1 MSEIRVDTISEKTS
15 ANGVAI
21 DSVTLKDGG
30 ATLADN
36 ITFSA
41 SGKGVHLGVTS
52 ATSSNLLD
60 DYEEGSFSVEVADA
74 LSGGN
79 SNAMV
84 NSGDVDGVY
93 TKIGDMVFFSIA
105 GTLNTTGLTGT
116 DAIFLRGLPFTANN
130 KSNFYECTNPR
141 IAGGVSYNLS
151 SGFTQVMSMV
161 PANST
166 YLNFREQGDSQT
178 TKSMTVNQ
186 VVDDTSVRV
195 QGMYHTDS

>member
-30 ATLADN
+30 ATLTDN

-84 NSGDVDGVY
+84 NSGEVDGVY

-105 GTLNTTGLTGT
+105 GTLDTSGLTGT
-116 DAIFLRGLPFTANN
+116 NAVFLRGLPFTANN

>member
-1 MSEIRVDTISEKTS
+1 MSELRVNTILENTS
-15 ANGVAI
+15 GNGVAI
-21 DSVTLKDGG
+21 DSVTLKDGNVV
-30 ATLADN
+30 LANGNGID
-36 ITFSA
+36 FSA
-41 SGKGVHLGVTS
+41 TANSSGTM
-52 ATSSNLLD
+52 SSELLN

-84 NSGDVDGVY
+84 NSGEVDGVY

-105 GTLNTTGLTGT
+105 GTLDTSGLTGT
-116 DAIFLRGLPFTANN
+116 NAIFLRGLPFTANN

>member
-1 MSEIRVDTISEKTS
+1 MAATIPT
-15 ANGVAI
+15 NGMGLDAGLDI
-21 DSVTLKDGG
+21 AGG
-30 ATLADN
+30 NLTFTTAD
-36 ITFSA
+36 
-41 SGKGVHLGVTS
+41 KGVHLGVTS
-52 ATSSNLLD
+52 ATAANLVT

-74 LSGGN
+74 ASGGN

-93 TKIGDMVFFSIA
+93 TKMGDMVFFSIA

-116 DAIFLRGLPFTANN
+116 DGIILRGLPFTANN

-141 IAGGVSYNLS
+141 IAGGVSYNLG

-166 YLNFREQGDSQT
+166 YLNFREQGDGQT
-178 TKSMTVNQ
+178 TKTMTVNQ
-186 VVDDTSVRV
+186 VVDDTSVRL

>member
-1 MSEIRVDTISEKTS
+1 MSEIRVDTIAEKTS
-15 ANGVAI
+15 SNGVAI

-30 ATLADN
+30 ATLTDN

-52 ATSSNLLD
+52 ATASNLLD

-74 LSGGN
+74 ASGGN

-105 GTLNTTGLTGT
+105 GTLDTSGLTGT
-116 DAIFLRGLPFTANN
+116 DGIHLRGLPFTANN
-130 KSNFYECTNPR
+130 KYNFY
-141 IAGGVSYNLS
+141 
-151 SGFTQVMSMV
+151 
-161 PANST
+161 
-166 YLNFREQGDSQT
+166 
-178 TKSMTVNQ
+178 
-186 VVDDTSVRV
+186 
-195 QGMYHTDS
+195 

>member
-1 MSEIRVDTISEKTS
+1 MSELRVNTISENTS
-15 ANGVAI
+15 GNGVAI
-21 DSVTLKDGG
+21 DSVTLKDGNVV
-30 ATLADN
+30 LANGNGID
-36 ITFSA
+36 FSA
-41 SGKGVHLGVTS
+41 TANSSGTMPS
-52 ATSSNLLD
+52 ELLN

>member
-84 NSGDVDGVY
+84 NSGEVDGVY

-105 GTLNTTGLTGT
+105 GTLDTSGLTGT
-116 DAIFLRGLPFTANN
+116 NAVFLRGLPFTANN